1 MNTVKKG
8 TRKSSKVM
16 RSINVFLLMTTLLL
30 SVAGMTVKA
39 AEQEEKI
46 VLKIKIV
53 TEEVPEESETED
65 VKSEIDSIEVEENS
79 DDAMMFSDSPKE
91 DILDTLSETELYY
104 FAECLEIETNGEC
117 MEGKVA
123 AASVLVNRVQSDSF
137 PNTYEAVVSQKV
149 NGVLQFSSYDS
160 SIWGSKTITE
170 ETYEAIR
177 TVLRD
182 GSSVGDATYFAN
194 LDKLSGGWFFTAQE
208 NGTLIKV
215 AKIGGHTFFRTN

>member
-8 TRKSSKVM
+8 TKSSKVM
-16 RSINVFLLMTTLLL
+16 RSINAFLLIATLLL
-30 SVAGMTVKA
+30 SVTGMTVKA

-65 VKSEIDSIEVEENS
+65 VESEIDSIEVEENS
-79 DDAMMFSDSPKE
+79 DDAPMFSAAPEEE
-91 DILDTLSETELYY
+91 DILNTLSETELYY

-137 PNTYEAVVSQKV
+137 PNTYEAVVSQKL

-160 SIWGSKTITE
+160 SIWGSKTITK